1 MRTTSIPLVGF
12 LLLALVLAG
21 CPKQIPQPE
30 IDAAEQ
36 ALANLAK
43 LKDCAPETAQAAET
57 SMQRAQALMKEERY
71 EEAKTAF
78 IAAKQLAEK
87 ARKECDEKKKRDAE
101 EAKRLAAEQAALD
114 AARAAEVPAE
124 TPKGPGE
131 MVPVYFG
138 FNNSSLTDETREAL
152 SHNAKYLRHH
162 EDARIQIEGHC
173 DERGST
179 EYNLSLGERR
189 ALSVKKFLSKLGI
202 NPDRL
207 EIISYG
213 EERVNDPGVTDE
225 AHAKNRRAEFMK
237 LK

>member
-1 MRTTSIPLVGF
+1 MHTTSIPLVA
-12 LLLALVLAG
+12 LLLVALALAG

-57 SMQRAQALMKEERY
+57 SMERAKALMKEERY

-87 ARKECDEKKKRDAE
+87 ARKECDEKEKSDAK
-101 EAKRLAAEQAALD
+101 EAKRLAAEQAALE
-114 AARAAEVPAE
+114 AARAIEKPSDAQ
-124 TPKGPGE
+124 KGPGE
-131 MVPVYFG
+131 MVTVYFG
-138 FNNSSLTDETREAL
+138 FNNSALTDETREAL
-152 SHNAKYLRHH
+152 THNAKYLRHH
-162 EDARIQIEGHC
+162 EAARIQIEGHC

-202 NPDRL
+202 DPDRL

-213 EERVNDPGVTDE
+213 EERVDDPGVTDE
-225 AHAKNRRAEFMK
+225 AHAKNRRTEFMK